1 MTTTDVTFVASDG
14 AVTRRERRR
23 QSAYRE
29 EVLGL
34 PPGTARDGRTLGNY
48 LPLGDR
54 RSNFLSDEAAG
65 YAAARVDVVRSEGGQ
80 LEQARLFT
88 NMLSS
93 MPLCFSVFGH
103 LRAHPEAAAV
113 LLSSLTG
120 RDIAGFERV
129 TVGRRTIDGTEC
141 EWAPERREHL
151 DDGTAFD
158 AVVAARLADGR
169 RLLIAVETKYV
180 DTFSR
185 DKDDPAKDRK
195 YRIYCERFGMAP
207 TAFDALKGP
216 ATRQLLRNVLLTE
229 SVRRGGAKADDE
241 LFDEALT
248 MVLARDDDGA
258 ARSAVSAIDD
268 QRGNLRTA
276 VAFVGHAE
284 LAVAASAVAGLDEWA
299 SRFHSRYVAAEERS

>member
-1 MTTTDVTFVASDG
+1 MTTADITVVASDN

-23 QSAYRE
+23 QSAYRD

-34 PPGTARDGRTLGNY
+34 PAGPARDGRILGNY
-48 LPLGDR
+48 LPADDR
-54 RSNFLSDEAAG
+54 RSNFLSSEAAD
-65 YAAARVDVVRSEGGQ
+65 YAASRVDVVRSEGGQ
-80 LEQARLFT
+80 LEQTRLFT

-93 MPLCFSVFGH
+93 MPMCFSVFGH
-103 LRAHPEAAAV
+103 LRARPEAAAA

-120 RDIAGFERV
+120 RSIAGFDRV
-129 TVGRRTIDGTEC
+129 TVGRRTIDGIEC

-185 DKDDPAKDRK
+185 DKDDPERDRE
-195 YRIYCERFGMAP
+195 YRRFCEQFGMAP

-229 SVRRGGAKADDE
+229 SVRRGGASGPEA
-241 LFDEALT
+241 LFDDALT
-248 MVLARDDDGA
+248 LVLAREDDAA
-258 ARSAVSAIDD
+258 ARSTVAAIDRE
-268 QRGNLRTA
+268 RGGLPTA
-276 VAFVGHAE
+276 VAFVGHGP
-284 LAVAASAVAGLDEWA
+284 LANVASGIDGLGEWA
-299 SRFHSRYVAAEERS
+299 TRFRRRYVASEELS